1 MTIALLDE
9 AERLVQREREAGKR
23 IVLANGHFDLL
34 HVGHLRYLRGAR
46 SEGDFLV
53 VGVNS
58 DSSTAR
64 FKGPGR
70 PILPA
75 AERAELVASL
85 EGVDLVIV
93 FEGDDVGPLLERLKP
108 DVHCKGT
115 DYTEES
121 VPEREVM
128 RRLGGRTR
136 IVGDPKNHSTRDLIA
151 TVLDRFGGRP
161 KKKSGHPGPGPE

>member
-1 MTIALLDE
+1 MTVALLDE
-9 AERLVQREREAGKR
+9 AERRVRREREEGKR

-34 HVGHLRYLRGAR
+34 HVGHVRYLRGAR

-58 DSSTAR
+58 DSSTTR
-64 FKGPGR
+64 WKGPGR

-85 EGVDLVIV
+85 EGVDLVVV
-93 FEGDDVGPLLERLKP
+93 FEGEDVAELLERLKP

-128 RRLGGRTR
+128 RRLGGKTR
-136 IVGDPKNHSTRDLIA
+136 IVGDPKDHSTRDLIA
-151 TVLDRFGGRP
+151 LVLDRFGGGR
-161 KKKSGHPGPGPE
+161 KKTPGHPGSSPE

>member
-1 MTIALLDE
+1 VTVAPLDE
-9 AERLVQREREAGKR
+9 AERRVRREREEGKR

-34 HVGHLRYLRGAR
+34 HVGHVRYLRGAR

-75 AERAELVASL
+75 AERAELVAAL
-85 EGVDLVIV
+85 EGVDLVVV
-93 FEGDDVGPLLERLKP
+93 FEEDDVAELLERLKP

-128 RRLGGRTR
+128 RRLGGKTR
-136 IVGDPKNHSTRDLIA
+136 IVGDSKDHSTRDLIA
-151 TVLDRFGGRP
+151 TVVKRFGGGL
-161 KKKSGHPGPGPE
+161 KKESGHPGSSPG